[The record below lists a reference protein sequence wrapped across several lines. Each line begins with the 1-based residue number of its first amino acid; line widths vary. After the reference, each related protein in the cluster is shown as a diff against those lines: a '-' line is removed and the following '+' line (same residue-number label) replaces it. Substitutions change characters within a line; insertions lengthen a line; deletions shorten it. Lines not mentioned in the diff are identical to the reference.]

1 MGAFGT
7 AIIGYVWFGDSM
19 SFLKIVFLTML
30 IVSIIGLKAV
40 S

>member
-7 AIIGYVWFGDSM
+7 AIVGYLYFGDSM
-19 SFLKIVFLTML
+19 SMLKVFFLTML
-30 IVSIIGLKAV
+30 IFSIIGLKAV